1 MEKLGVGWEEKSV
14 SVSSLNYNLLYRF
27 NFYDHVMFYILK
39 NKMTEMR
46 NEKMDYK
53 MISLMLLTAVQ
64 FLLIWSCTLVILSE
78 GRSWSHFFSCS
89 QPSMDS
95 L

>member
-46 NEKMDYK
+46 NEKQNGLQNDK
-53 MISLMLLTAVQ
+53 PNAID
-64 FLLIWSCTLVILSE
+64 SCTVPLDMVMHI
-78 GRSWSHFFSCS
+78 SHSFRR
-89 QPSMDS
+89 
-95 L
+95 